1 MNEMIDI
8 LKEQYR
14 LVKSSREVVFEFIDT
29 RVGKDLNTA
38 VAAFE
43 DKTIRYLLVHTA
55 NTYVHWLHNFALQ
68 KQAEFADDREFTYIE
83 GIKKLYEDADKV
95 MDTFLAVFSGRL
107 DEVIGGTLSGNRV
120 VRATPLQLFTHVI
133 THEFHH
139 KGQIMTMCRLLG
151 YPPPD
156 TDIIRF

>member
-1 MNEMIDI
+1 MSEMIDS
-8 LKEQYR
+8 LKEQYN
-14 LVKSSREVVFEFIDT
+14 LVKNSRAVVFEFIDT
-29 RVGKDLNTA
+29 NVGKDMNTA
-38 VAAFE
+38 VGAFD

-55 NTYVHWLHNFALQ
+55 NTYMHWLHNFALQ
-68 KQAEFADDREFTYIE
+68 KQDDFADDLEFTDVE
-83 GIKKLYEDADKV
+83 RIKTLYEKADQV
-95 MDTFLAVFSGRL
+95 MDTFLAAFSGRS
-107 DEVIGGTLSGNRV
+107 DEVISGTLSGNRSAK
-120 VRATPLQLFTHVI
+120 ATPLQLFTHVI